1 MTEKGI
7 ELILHELKSVNGR
20 ITGLETKMESMETKM
35 DSMEAKMATKEDI
48 KSLERKIKS
57 VSDQVI
63 ENAEGITD
71 IRNKLEKLDLTV
83 DVLSRRSIDQEA
95 ELNRIKIS

>member
-7 ELILHELKSVNGR
+7 ELILKELKSVNER
-20 ITGLETKMESMETKM
+20 ITAMETKMESIET
-35 DSMEAKMATKEDI
+35 KMATKEDI
-48 KSLERKIKS
+48 KSLERKMKS

>member
-7 ELILHELKSVNGR
+7 ELILKELKSVNER
-20 ITGLETKMESMETKM
+20 ITAMETKMESIET
-35 DSMEAKMATKEDI
+35 KMATKEDI
-48 KSLERKIKS
+48 KSLERKMKS

-83 DVLSRRSIDQEA
+83 DILSRRSIDQEA
-95 ELNRIKIS
+95 ELKRIK

>member
-7 ELILHELKSVNGR
+7 ELILKELKSVNER
-20 ITGLETKMESMETKM
+20 IEAIETN
-35 DSMEAKMATKEDI
+35 MATKEDI
-48 KSLERKIKS
+48 KSLERKIKR

-71 IRNKLEKLDLTV
+71 IRHKLEKLDLTV
-83 DVLSRRSIDQEA
+83 DILSRRSIDQEA
-95 ELNRIKIS
+95 ELKRIK

>member
-7 ELILHELKSVNGR
+7 ELILKELKSVNER
-20 ITGLETKMESMETKM
+20 ITSMETNM
-35 DSMEAKMATKEDI
+35 ALMQSNMATKEDI
-48 KSLERKIKS
+48 KSLERKMKR

-83 DVLSRRSIDQEA
+83 DILSRRSIDQEA
-95 ELNRIKIS
+95 ELKRIK

>member
-7 ELILHELKSVNGR
+7 ELILNELKSVNER
-20 ITGLETKMESMETKM
+20 ITAMETIM
-35 DSMEAKMATKEDI
+35 ESMEAKMATKEDI

-71 IRNKLEKLDLTV
+71 IRNKLKKLDLTV

-95 ELNRIKIS
+95 ELKRIK